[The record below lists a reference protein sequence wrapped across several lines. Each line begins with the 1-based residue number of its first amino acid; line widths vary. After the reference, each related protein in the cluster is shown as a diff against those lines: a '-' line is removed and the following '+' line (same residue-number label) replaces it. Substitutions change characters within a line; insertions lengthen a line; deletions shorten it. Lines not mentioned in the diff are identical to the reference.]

1 MIPIDMMFIIKWY
14 VNRHH
19 APCTSHLRRSWSP
32 SERRGQR
39 GQQSGGAVRNDPLVD
54 WQLSGMTGMTLNPS
68 GPWNRWPFW
77 VNHPSFSSHQ
87 LMIELGCIASVIW
100 VVKPNF
106 QPETVVIFV
115 PAYSLHVWCFFEK
128 LQFTLEVCWH
138 PLTSGMF
145 TPKTPAFCCTKGNS
159 AEQSWKD
166 LITT

>member
-1 MIPIDMMFIIKWY
+1 MLTVIM
-14 VNRHH
+14 HH
-19 APCTSHLRRSWSP
+19 APAICAGADRQA
-32 SERRGQR
+32 RGAASAANNR
-39 GQQSGGAVRNDPLVD
+39 GE
-54 WQLSGMTGMTLNPS
+54 LSGMIHWWTDSCLGYS
-68 GPWNRWPFW
+68 EPWNRWPFW

-115 PAYSLHVWCFFEK
+115 PAYSLHVWCFFEE
-128 LQFTLEVCWH
+128 LQFTFEVCWH
-138 PLTSGMF
+138 PLTSRMF

>member
-1 MIPIDMMFIIKWY
+1 MHQPFVQELIAKREARPARPIGGS
-14 VNRHH
+14 
-19 APCTSHLRRSWSP
+19 CQEWSTDGLTAVWDDWDD
-32 SERRGQR
+32 SE
-39 GQQSGGAVRNDPLVD
+39 
-54 WQLSGMTGMTLNPS
+54 
-68 GPWNRWPFW
+68 PFW
-77 VNHPSFSSHQ
+77 TLKPVAILNHPSFSSHQ

-145 TPKTPAFCCTKGNS
+145 TPKTPAFCCSKGNS